1 MNLDPAKVL
10 ITTALGRMTAL
21 YNKTVF
27 DEWVLVSLDADR
39 GTILAYHGPRP
50 ESYRRHF
57 ADDVGPLR
65 AEMAGQRLA
74 VGDFGFAP
82 ESPGTRFDACVRV
95 GAASYLI
102 CNHTGKSMAEIRTDA
117 RWLQAQKAFLEM
129 SEKFRADPLE

>member
-1 MNLDPAKVL
+1 MKLDPAKAL
-10 ITTALGRMTAL
+10 ITTALGRMFAL

-27 DEWVLVSLDADR
+27 DEWVLVSLDSDR
-39 GTILAYHGPRP
+39 GSILAYHGPRP

-57 ADDVGPLR
+57 ADDVEPLR
-65 AEMAGQRLA
+65 AEMTGQHLA

-82 ESPGTRFDACVRV
+82 AAPGTHFDGCVRV
-95 GAASYLI
+95 GEASYLI
-102 CNHTGKSMAEIRTDA
+102 CNHTGKSMAEIRADA